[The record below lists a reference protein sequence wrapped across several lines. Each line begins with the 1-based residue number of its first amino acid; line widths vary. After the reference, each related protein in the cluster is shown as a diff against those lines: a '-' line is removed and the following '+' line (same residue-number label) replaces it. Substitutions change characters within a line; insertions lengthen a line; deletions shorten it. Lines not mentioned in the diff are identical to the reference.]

1 MMPSR
6 QKLGIFLLNIFFCVQ
21 GGGGLGLSQN
31 LASSFVNPN
40 QLKVETNDNRVT
52 SKTAPA
58 RLEGFEDENQSSLK
72 KVEKFTD
79 RF

>member
-1 MMPSR
+1 MPSR
-6 QKLGIFLLNIFFCVQ
+6 QKLGIFLLSIFFVQ

-79 RF
+79 HLI

>member
-1 MMPSR
+1 M
-6 QKLGIFLLNIFFCVQ
+6 Q

-79 RF
+79 RFKMS

>member
-1 MMPSR
+1 MPSR
-6 QKLGIFLLNIFFCVQ
+6 QKLGIFLLNIIFVQ